1 MIGVW
6 PLRWLWETD
15 LQGKGHAEGVEA
27 PVCGQ
32 GTWGSAASV
41 SRRLQESNHQAEV
54 RTVDLLSDC
63 RFLALGWGRV
73 LHGVLTLGTTASL
86 CATRSESGLFPLA
99 VVL

>member
-1 MIGVW
+1 MEHV
-6 PLRWLWETD
+6 D
-15 LQGKGHAEGVEA
+15 GVEA

-73 LHGVLTLGTTASL
+73 LHDVLILDTIDSL
-86 CATRSESGLFPLA
+86 CATRNKSELFPLA